1 MRARSLG
8 ILSAF
13 AAVVVAFVLSVPISG
28 IYGVEEKAE
37 ILAVP
42 TTLKIGFMQDID
54 SLNPYIGLND
64 ASYVFYSLVYDAL
77 TCVDDKMNVT
87 GNLALSTWTVPTA
100 DPKMVLSGEPYGSV
114 WQYNLTH
121 NAYWHDGEPFTA
133 DDVVWNMK
141 ANSENYTT
149 MWAYQPYTYFMNW
162 TEKVDDYTVRIHFY
176 DRDTGEPMPAAYPY
190 SLSMYMLPE
199 HLLSTFPAQNLSF
212 TWPGY
217 FDNIA
222 PAPPVVGTGPFMVTQ
237 SVYEDWLAGDPLTL
251 VKNPNYHWTAD
262 HGKSVQFDR
271 LQMLFY
277 EESTAMLLALE
288 AGQIDVAQLPPQ
300 TYRSLES
307 DVQSGDLT
315 NIELFNG
322 PKMTQYWTEITFC
335 MNNAGPN
342 PARLDRTIR
351 QALSMATNKSYITAQ
366 YYLGFAE
373 PGTTIIPPV
382 NSFWHYEP
390 SASEKAQMAYNLT
403 AAAQLLEENGYRY
416 ANPGDTV
423 RVATADS
430 YAVKSGLVANGTP
443 LTFEM
448 IVRREYPEEKN
459 IAAFLKDQWAQI
471 GVTLNYMIVDE
482 AELSARVYLYS
493 YDTAIWYWSSDV
505 DPNYMLF
512 CKAKESWSGWNDN
525 MWNNASYEQNY
536 TNSVRAMDPYER
548 QVYVDNCQRIEFLD
562 ADYILLA
569 YPNQTYAWRDD
580 TFSGWGDWA
589 PNPGRSIDNYYTA
602 NPLWFDLVS
611 LANKPP
617 VASFTVVPTTG
628 PISTDFVVNASSSSD
643 PEDPLS
649 ALVVRWD
656 WEHDGTWDTA
666 WSADK
671 VANHSYDTN
680 GTFVIALEVKDTGGL
695 TDTELK
701 SVIVTNAAP
710 TASFTI
716 SPTSGRPG
724 NTFELNASSSSD
736 PEDSLSELQVRWD
749 WNGDGAWDT
758 VWSTQKVVN
767 HKYDD
772 AGTYNVGLQVMDSG
786 GLTNTTHRTLVVE
799 KSSTMM
805 WIAIGVGVIAVA
817 AGGLAFY
824 FLKRRPY

>member
-1 MRARSLG
+1 
-8 ILSAF
+8 
-13 AAVVVAFVLSVPISG
+13 
-28 IYGVEEKAE
+28 
-37 ILAVP
+37 
-42 TTLKIGFMQDID
+42 
-54 SLNPYIGLND
+54 
-64 ASYVFYSLVYDAL
+64 
-77 TCVDDKMNVT
+77 
-87 GNLALSTWTVPTA
+87 
-100 DPKMVLSGEPYGSV
+100 
-114 WQYNLTH
+114 
-121 NAYWHDGEPFTA
+121 
-133 DDVVWNMK
+133 
-141 ANSENYTT
+141 
-149 MWAYQPYTYFMNW
+149 
-162 TEKVDDYTVRIHFY
+162 
-176 DRDTGEPMPAAYPY
+176 
-190 SLSMYMLPE
+190 
-199 HLLSTFPAQNLSF
+199 
-212 TWPGY
+212 
-217 FDNIA
+217 
-222 PAPPVVGTGPFMVTQ
+222 
-237 SVYEDWLAGDPLTL
+237 
-251 VKNPNYHWTAD
+251 
-262 HGKSVQFDR
+262 
-271 LQMLFY
+271 
-277 EESTAMLLALE
+277 
-288 AGQIDVAQLPPQ
+288 
-300 TYRSLES
+300 
-307 DVQSGDLT
+307 
-315 NIELFNG
+315 
-322 PKMTQYWTEITFC
+322 
-335 MNNAGPN
+335 
-342 PARLDRTIR
+342 
-351 QALSMATNKSYITAQ
+351 
-366 YYLGFAE
+366 
-373 PGTTIIPPV
+373 
-382 NSFWHYEP
+382 
-390 SASEKAQMAYNLT
+390 MAYNLT